1 MLNCLETAAPKK
13 VTILQKFKM
22 NDNVVD
28 AVVVFVV
35 VVVIVF
41 VVIVVV
47 VGDKTTYMMMTTMM
61 MRIMTIKTSFV
72 WMLCFSDE
80 SWSSHVVRS
89 PTQQQHTMKVG
100 DYTRPVRGYTC
111 LFKD

>member
-1 MLNCLETAAPKK
+1 M
-13 VTILQKFKM
+13 TILQKFKM

-28 AVVVFVV
+28 VVVVFV

-47 VGDKTTYMMMTTMM
+47 GGDETTYMMMTTMM

-72 WMLCFSDE
+72 LMLCFSDE
-80 SWSSHVVRS
+80 SWSSHVGRS
-89 PTQQQHTMKVG
+89 PSQQQHTMKVG
-100 DYTRPVRGYTC
+100 DYTRPVRG
-111 LFKD
+111 